1 MSNRQLVKLA
11 FCVCLLPFFFSCS
24 SERDEGSEG
33 NGTLRVQVSAN
44 AEVLVGT
51 NTRVND
57 GIEQEVPDVND
68 FSFSIFK
75 GETLRGEWATLAEF
89 FG

>member
-33 NGTLRVQVSAN
+33 NGTLRVQVSADWRAAVPKRTAN
-44 AEVLVGT
+44 GSCWNVMREVKEMEHYVYKLV
-51 NTRVND
+51 
-57 GIEQEVPDVND
+57 QMP
-68 FSFSIFK
+68 K
-75 GETLRGEWATLAEF
+75 Y
-89 FG
+89 